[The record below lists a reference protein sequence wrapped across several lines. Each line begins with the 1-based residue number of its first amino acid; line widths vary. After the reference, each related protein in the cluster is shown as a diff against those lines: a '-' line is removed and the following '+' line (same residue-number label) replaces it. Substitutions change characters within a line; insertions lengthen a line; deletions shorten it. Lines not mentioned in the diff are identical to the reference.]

1 MIFNSIEFLF
11 FFLPIT
17 YLVFWMLKTANAR
30 YVWLTI
36 TGYIFYG
43 WWDARFCLLIGFST
57 LVSFLAGLG
66 FLRWQEGWQRRL
78 CLIVPI
84 VMDLL
89 QSSGAFWFKR
99 SWPSSGHYF
108 ACRDFLLH
116 FPYDQLHRRLLP
128 SGGSAHTQ
136 SI

>member
-43 WWDARFCLLIGFST
+43 WWDAR
-57 LVSFLAGLG
+57 
-66 FLRWQEGWQRRL
+66 
-78 CLIVPI
+78 
-84 VMDLL
+84 
-89 QSSGAFWFKR
+89 
-99 SWPSSGHYF
+99 
-108 ACRDFLLH
+108 
-116 FPYDQLHRRLLP
+116 
-128 SGGSAHTQ
+128 
-136 SI
+136 